1 MAWESEVISTLY
13 YFHGH
18 TKLCLR
24 YMPSGVL
31 RAKSVEH
38 LRLAN
43 PLACRPFLRKTA
55 DLFEHCPTLSLSY
68 VRRIWFDG
76 YYDAKESAIIF
87 EILRR
92 CKKLEDIF
100 LPWTALRHGTVA
112 DWSNLFGSKATR
124 SSINSL
130 RIQVMDFPKRSPATK
145 KENLIDNEALESV
158 SVDFTRL
165 VSLRFCGKSSSMTIT
180 DKDLIAIART
190 AKNLRELYMSNGAC
204 LGISA
209 EGVGALIRSSQLSLE
224 VLDLEGLSNI
234 EPSEAE
240 HHQDYRHIRLSQLAA
255 RCPLLR
261 ILRLGSIRI
270 CRDIFSHENIA
281 WRGKVQICLQATLFE
296 EYTEILFQMLDQAR
310 GLMASR
316 KRPDEETIDVEI
328 LTATFVFEPRCSLV
342 HGDYQRAHHFR
353 SPWVAEKKES
363 HKKVQMIGYVRAF
376 PYCITEDEFKDGF
389 NKGYVWL

>member
-1 MAWESEVISTLY
+1 MRGNLSNLD
-13 YFHGH
+13 YFRGL

-31 RAKSVEH
+31 RAKPVEH
-38 LRLAN
+38 LRLADS
-43 PLACRPFLRKTA
+43 LAPRPFLKKTA

-87 EILRR
+87 AILRR
-92 CKKLEDIF
+92 CKKLEDIL

-112 DWSNLFGSKATR
+112 DWSNLFGYKATR
-124 SSINSL
+124 SSISSL
-130 RIQVMDFPKRSPATK
+130 KIQVMDFPKRAPATK
-145 KENLIDNEALESV
+145 KENLFDNEALEYF
-158 SVDFTRL
+158 SVDFTCL
-165 VSLRFCGKSSSMTIT
+165 ASLRFFGKSTFRTIT

-190 AKNLRELYMSNGAC
+190 AINLRELYMSKGAC
-204 LGISA
+204 RGVSPK
-209 EGVGALIRSSQLSLE
+209 GVGALIRSSQLSLE
-224 VLDLEGLSNI
+224 VLDLEGASNMDS
-234 EPSEAE
+234 SEVE
-240 HHQDYRHIRLSQLAA
+240 RHGDYKHIGLSQLVAQ
-255 RCPLLR
+255 CPLLR
-261 ILRLGSIRI
+261 ILRLQSIRT

-281 WRGKVQICLQATLFE
+281 WRGKVQICSQAPQSDE
-296 EYTEILFQMLDQAR
+296 DTEILFQILDQAR

-316 KRPDEETIDVEI
+316 KRSDEETVDIEI

-342 HGDYQRAHHFR
+342 HGDYQKALHFR
-353 SPWVAEKKES
+353 QPWVAEKKES
-363 HKKVQMIGYVRAF
+363 HKKVQMVGYVRAF

>member
-1 MAWESEVISTLY
+1 MRGNLSTHG

-43 PLACRPFLRKTA
+43 PLSCRPFLRKTA
-55 DLFEHCPTLSLSY
+55 DVLEHCPTLSLSY

-112 DWSNLFGSKATR
+112 DWSNLFGSKATG

-130 RIQVMDFPKRSPATK
+130 RIQVKDLSKRSRATK
-145 KENLIDNEALESV
+145 TENLFDNEALESV

-165 VSLRFCGKSSSMTIT
+165 VSLRFFGKSSFMTIT
-180 DKDLIAIART
+180 DKDLIAVART

-204 LGISA
+204 LGISP
-209 EGVGALIRSSQLSLE
+209 EGIGALIQSSQLSLE
-224 VLDLEGLSNI
+224 VLDLEGLSKI

-240 HHQDYRHIRLSQLAA
+240 HHQDYRHIRLSQLVA

-261 ILRLGSIRI
+261 ILRLGSNRI
-270 CRDIFSHENIA
+270 CRDVFSHENIA
-281 WRGKVQICLQATLFE
+281 WRGKVQICSQATQSDE
-296 EYTEILFQMLDQAR
+296 DTEILFQILDQAR

-316 KRPDEETIDVEI
+316 RRPDQETVDIEI
-328 LTATFVFEPRCSLV
+328 LTATFLFEPRCSLV
-342 HGDYQRAHHFR
+342 HGDYQRAHHLR
-353 SPWVAEKKES
+353 EPWVAEKKES
-363 HKKVQMIGYVRAF
+363 DKKVQMVGYLRAF
-376 PYCITEDEFKDGF
+376 PYCLTEDEFKDGF

>member
-1 MAWESEVISTLY
+1 MRGNLSTLD

-18 TKLCLR
+18 TKLYLR

-31 RAKSVEH
+31 RAKQVEH
-38 LRLAN
+38 LRLAD

-55 DLFEHCPTLSLSY
+55 DLFELCPTLPLSC
-68 VRRIWFDG
+68 VRRVWFDG
-76 YYDAKESAIIF
+76 YYDAKESALIF
-87 EILRR
+87 AILRR
-92 CKKLEDIF
+92 CKKLEDVF

-112 DWSNLFGSKATR
+112 DWSNLFGSEATG

-130 RIQVMDFPKRSPATK
+130 QIQVMDFPKGSSPTK
-145 KENLIDNEALESV
+145 KENHFDNEALESV

-165 VSLRFCGKSSSMTIT
+165 VRLRFFGKSSFMTIT

-204 LGISA
+204 LGVSA
-209 EGVGALIRSSQLSLE
+209 KGFGALIRSSQSSLE

-240 HHQDYRHIRLSQLAA
+240 HHKDYRHIGLSQLVAQ
-255 RCPLLR
+255 CPLLR
-261 ILRLGSIRI
+261 ILKLGSIRT
-270 CRDIFSHENIA
+270 CRDILSHEKIA
-281 WRGKVQICLQATLFE
+281 WRGKVQICSQAPQSDE
-296 EYTEILFQMLDQAR
+296 DTEILFQILDQAR

-316 KRPDEETIDVEI
+316 KRPDEEAVDIEI

-353 SPWVAEKKES
+353 LPWVAEKKES